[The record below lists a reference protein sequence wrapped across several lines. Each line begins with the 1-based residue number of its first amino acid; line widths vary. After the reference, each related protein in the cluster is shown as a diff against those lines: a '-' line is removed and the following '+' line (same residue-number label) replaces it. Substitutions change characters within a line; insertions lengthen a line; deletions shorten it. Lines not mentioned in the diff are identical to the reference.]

1 MINKI
6 RDLLFKYF
14 KKDGFPGKLIDK
26 FVTKEFISYV
36 LFGVLTTV
44 LNFAVYIG
52 FHELF
57 LAIGW
62 EGILHSILP
71 DNEFIRQLFEG
82 EDPCYLDAN
91 SIAWVAGVIFAFITN
106 KLWVFESKSWKPS
119 IATKEFIGFTGAR
132 IISYVIETLM
142 MFVLV
147 TLMHSNA
154 VIAKL
159 IIGVVVIILNYIF
172 SKLFIF
178 KKKA

>member
-1 MINKI
+1 MIEKI

-14 KKDGFPGKLIDK
+14 KKESFIGKLINR
-26 FVTKEFISYV
+26 FVTKEFITYIV
-36 LFGVLTTV
+36 FGVLTTI
-44 LNFAVYIG
+44 LNFAVYQG

-62 EGILHSILP
+62 EGTLHNIMP
-71 DNEFIRQLFEG
+71 DNEFIRQVFEN

-119 IATKEFIGFTGAR
+119 IAIKEFVSFTGAR
-132 IISYVIETLM
+132 IFSFVVETIM
-142 MFVLV
+142 MFVFVSIIHFDALI
-147 TLMHSNA
+147 S
-154 VIAKL
+154 KL
-159 IIGVVVIILNYIF
+159 IVGVVVIILNYIF

>member
-1 MINKI
+1 MIDKI
-6 RDLLFKYF
+6 RELLFKLF
-14 KKDGFPGKLIDK
+14 KKDSFIGKLINK

-36 LFGVLTTV
+36 LFGVLTTI

-62 EGILHSILP
+62 EGLLHGILP

-91 SIAWVAGVIFAFITN
+91 TIAWVAGVVFAFVTN
-106 KLWVFESKSWKPS
+106 KLWVFESKSWKPA
-119 IATKEFIGFTGAR
+119 IALKEFISFTGAR
-132 IISYVIETLM
+132 IFSFVVETVM

-147 TLMHSNA
+147 TLMHCPA
-154 VIAKL
+154 IIAKL
-159 IIGVVVIILNYIF
+159 IIGIVVIILNYIF